1 MMEDPAMVDGEFP
14 PDMNGPGTGMGTGLS
29 TGQSLLLLALMAVG
43 AFIYKRR
50 LNAREKEKELFYE

>member
-1 MMEDPAMVDGEFP
+1 
-14 PDMNGPGTGMGTGLS
+14 MNGPGTGMGTGLS